1 MNKNKSLKE
10 AKSNRELFF
19 FGLSF
24 LNKENEY
31 IKEDLYSLL
40 IKANEFKDYSEL
52 VINFDNECK
61 NKNLFIKFLKKYN
74 KNIPIQYIL
83 NEANFL
89 DFKLYINKHCLIP
102 RMETQELV
110 LLIIKKIEELN
121 IKKDTIVDCCTGSGC
136 IALALKKRFVESN
149 LIASDIDIKAIK
161 VARINAN
168 NLDLDITFLRGD
180 KLKPLL
186 NNNIKCDVFVSNP
199 PYVKNI
205 DDLEYSVKKYEPK
218 IAIIDK
224 TGLSFYE
231 DFFKNHEKYLNTSFL
246 MGFEINY
253 DQEKDLTMLINKYF
267 VELDVKYEFIKDSFS
282 RTRFLLIYRGY

>member
-89 DFKLYINKHCLIP
+89 DFKLYINNYCLIP

-149 LIASDIDIKAIK
+149 LIACDIDIKAIK
-161 VARINAN
+161 VARKNAN
-168 NLDLDITFLRGD
+168 NLGLDITFLRGD

-224 TGLSFYE
+224 TGLRFYE
-231 DFFKNHEKYLNTSFL
+231 EFFKNHEKYLNTSFL